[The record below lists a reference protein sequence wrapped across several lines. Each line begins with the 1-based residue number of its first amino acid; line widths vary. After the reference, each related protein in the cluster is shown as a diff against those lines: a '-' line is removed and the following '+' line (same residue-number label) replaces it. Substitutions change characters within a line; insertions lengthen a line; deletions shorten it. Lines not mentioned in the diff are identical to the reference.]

1 MSDASAAARLPLA
14 SSDEGETEGKP
25 FTLSS
30 LERLLGAQQ
39 ELTAVERFAQ
49 LHEAGEHDAQASYY
63 RTLLPASAPGEGEQY
78 AFEVDLDSCTGC
90 KACVTACHSLNGL
103 DEGETFR
110 SVGLLHGG
118 SVEAPVVQTVT
129 TACHHCLDP
138 ACMKGC
144 PVGAYEKDAKTGI
157 VRHLDDQCIGCQYC
171 TFTCPYEVPKFNSRL
186 GIVRKC
192 DMCADRLAV
201 GEAPACVRGCPNQ
214 AISIRVVRREQVVED
229 AQADL
234 FLPGAPSPGIT
245 IPTTSYRS
253 TKPMPR
259 NALPADFY
267 AERAA
272 HDHGPLVW
280 LLVLTQLSAGA
291 FTVEQLLARL
301 APAAHTPLHTVLA
314 LALGL
319 LALSASVLHL
329 GRPLYAF
336 RAILGIRTSW
346 MSREIA
352 AFGVFAGLA
361 SAYAA
366 LVAASGGWLSRV
378 IGEPPA
384 WMAES
389 TPTLG
394 VVVSGLGLLGVF
406 CSVMLYAVT
415 GRRWWAVPRTTFRFF
430 GTAAVLGTAT
440 SLVATTAS
448 VLFLSG
454 GGLGADSVAV
464 VRHLGVA
471 LFVLTA
477 LKLAG
482 DATILLHLRDAQ
494 RGDLRRTAQ
503 LLVGRLHKTT
513 FFRFLAS
520 GVGGLVLPLLVFV
533 PAEPGSATPA
543 FVGSALGV
551 LLCVAGE
558 VLERRTFFTAASAP
572 RMPGAHV

>member
-14 SSDEGETEGKP
+14 ASDEEKTEGKP
-25 FTLSS
+25 FTLAS
-30 LERLLGAQQ
+30 LERLLGVQQ
-39 ELTAVERFAQ
+39 ELTAVERFAKI
-49 LHEAGEHDAQASYY
+49 HDAGEHDAQAPYY
-63 RTLLPASAPGEGEQY
+63 RALLPANPPGEGEQY

-90 KACVTACHSLNGL
+90 KACVTACHNLNGL

-118 SVEAPVVQTVT
+118 TALQPLVQTVT

-144 PVGAYEKDAKTGI
+144 PVGAYEKDPITGI

-171 TFTCPYEVPKFNSRL
+171 VFTCPYEVPKFNTRL

-192 DMCADRLAV
+192 DMCSERLGV
-201 GEAPACVRGCPNQ
+201 GEAPACVQGCPNQ
-214 AISIRVVRREQVVED
+214 AISIRVVKREQVVED

-245 IPTTSYRS
+245 IPSTTYRS
-253 TKPMPR
+253 KKPMPR

-267 AERAA
+267 ADRTA
-272 HDHGPLVW
+272 HNHMPLVW

-291 FTVEQLLARL
+291 FCVEQILARL
-301 APAAHTPLHTVLA
+301 APSAHTPLHAVVA

-319 LALSASVLHL
+319 LALSASILHL

-352 AFGVFAGLA
+352 AFGGFAGLA
-361 SAYAA
+361 TAYAG
-366 LVAASGGWLSRV
+366 LVAASEGWLARV
-378 IGEPPA
+378 IGDVPA
-384 WMAES
+384 WAPAS
-389 TPTLG
+389 VPALG
-394 VVVSGLGLLGVF
+394 VVVGLAGLFGVL

-415 GRRWWAVPRTTFRFF
+415 GRLWWAVPRTSFRFF

-440 SLVATTAS
+440 SLVATIAS
-448 VLFLSG
+448 VLFVSG
-454 GGLGADSVAV
+454 GALEGEVGEVVRGLGLA
-464 VRHLGVA
+464 LVA
-471 LFVLTA
+471 LTV

-482 DATILLHLRDAQ
+482 DASVFLHLRDAQ

-503 LLVGRLHKTT
+503 LLSGRLHRSTY
-513 FFRFLAS
+513 FRYFTSAIG
-520 GVGGLVLPLLVFV
+520 GVVIPLLTIV
-533 PAEPGSATPA
+533 PASDPA
-543 FVGSALGV
+543 SNGPFVGSILAL

-558 VLERRTFFTAASAP
+558 AIERTSFFTAMSAP